1 MREYYGSVRQCRE
14 YINDENHK
22 AIAWKEHPFSF
33 KLENSTNYTLVAK
46 RRGATETIK
55 AGDTTQILCKEWWDG
70 EMQVSIKEKPNVKC
84 DFIVERGCMIERG
97 VTKKSQRT
105 EENIAPVFKDGKVVI
120 VTCKYCGPNLG
131 VVLPKYNITPLK
143 AVVNEVIFEN
153 RTPYDIIISYHN
165 NVIQRILKRKKDKI
179 SRVRTGIPYFGTL
192 YFDTEEEEIFYQSKY
207 DKEEKK
213 ILRVNGCC
221 MEIEYGEYKNYH
233 SIIGPAEGEPYVRH
247 LGVFKESDK
256 VFSIWCNTIDY
267 RLD

>member
-1 MREYYGSVRQCRE
+1 MREYYGSLRQCNE

-33 KLENSTNYTLVAK
+33 KLENSTNYTLVAERK
-46 RRGATETIK
+46 GTAKTIK
-55 AGDTTQILCKEWWDG
+55 AGDTTEVLCNEWWDG
-70 EMQVSIKEKPNVKC
+70 EMQVSIKEKPNIKC

-97 VTKKSQRT
+97 VTKRSQKA

-131 VVLPKYNITPLK
+131 VIPKYNIERLK
-143 AVVNEVIFEN
+143 SVANEVIFEN
-153 RTPYDIIISYHN
+153 CTSYDIIISCWGK
-165 NVIQRILKRKKDKI
+165 VIQKIPKRKKDKI
-179 SRVRTGIPYFGTL
+179 SRVRTGIPNYGTL
-192 YFDTEEEEIFYQSKY
+192 YIDTEMEEIFYQSKY
-207 DKEEKK
+207 NKEEKK

-233 SIIGPAEGEPYVRH
+233 SIIGPEGEPYVRH
-247 LGVFKESDK
+247 LGVFKQSDK